1 MFAVALDTS
10 NELAQ
15 ALLIHYSFDLS
26 GYSASELIARWQNQ
40 YPLSWLHLAII
51 EALYQGRYKAIS
63 VQQILALWLRRGQA
77 SFHFNVEFE
86 NLICSRF
93 PEIFTVKPTTTS
105 RLNKPKKNTNLPQ
118 QTYLSPVSVVTHNSQ
133 SSTTT
138 HTQVD
143 RGKEHTRKEDTEE
156 IPGFLTL
163 ARRHR
168 QPTLRNTDN
177 HIDSDRDNFT
187 YTESNSPSS
196 QNSSSNYTNSPLLS
210 AWATA
215 TAVETSDAV
224 SPSLAT
230 QQLNYVET
238 SKLNHPPIGQFTPEN
253 SDRSNSFTSKLKAIS
268 SHQAGDGE
276 D

>member
-10 NELAQ
+10 HELAQ

-93 PEIFTVKPTTTS
+93 PDIFTVKPTTTS
-105 RLNKPKKNTNLPQ
+105 KLNKPKKNTNLPQ
-118 QTYLSPVSVVTHNSQ
+118 QTYLSPVSVVNHNSQ

-156 IPGFLTL
+156 IPSFLTL

-177 HIDSDRDNFT
+177 HIDT
-187 YTESNSPSS
+187 S
-196 QNSSSNYTNSPLLS
+196 QNSSSNYNSSPLLS
-210 AWATA
+210 ASATA
-215 TAVETSDAV
+215 TATSTAV

-230 QQLNYVET
+230 QQLTYVAT
-238 SKLNHPPIGQFTPEN
+238 SQLNHPPIGQFTPEN
-253 SDRSNSFTSKLKAIS
+253 SDRSDSFTSKLKAIS
-268 SHQAGDGE
+268 SHQVGDGE